1 MVTPAKEIK
10 ATKVGSLMSE
20 YEIAPERLARPKK
33 YPFTQW
39 HAYGSPAY
47 GIVPTEP
54 VVEFVDQKTG
64 RRTVIIDKNRRI
76 VNFPGIENEEEIQR
90 KLGEGSTIPFN
101 LFGVSFTV
109 AERDCYKMTWTIQ
122 LDGRF
127 WEDENGFGG
136 TSDNEIRLSAIINND
151 GQFITPFRLQR

>member
-1 MVTPAKEIK
+1 MEAP
-10 ATKVGSLMSE
+10 MSE
-20 YEIAPERLARPKK
+20 REFVWERSGLPEK

-47 GIVPTEP
+47 GIVPTDP
-54 VVEFVDQKTG
+54 LVEFVDQQTG
-64 RRTVIIDKNRRI
+64 RRTVIIDETRRI
-76 VNFPGIENEEEIQR
+76 VNFPGIENEEEIEE

-109 AERDCYKMTWTIQ
+109 AEKECYEMIWTIQ

-127 WEDENGFGG
+127 WEDEEGFGG
-136 TSDNEIRLSAIINND
+136 TSDNEIRLSAILDKN
-151 GQFITPFRLQR
+151 GRFITPFRLYK

>member
-1 MVTPAKEIK
+1 MEAP
-10 ATKVGSLMSE
+10 MSE
-20 YEIAPERLARPKK
+20 REFVWERSALPEK

-47 GIVPTEP
+47 GMVPTDP
-54 VVEFVDQKTG
+54 LVEFVDQQTG
-64 RRTVIIDKNRRI
+64 RRTVIIDETRRI
-76 VNFPGIENEEEIQR
+76 VNFPGIENEEEIEE

-109 AERDCYKMTWTIQ
+109 AEKECYEMIWTIQ

-127 WEDENGFGG
+127 WEDEEGVGG
-136 TSDNEIRLSAIINND
+136 TSDNEIRLSAILDKN
-151 GQFITPFRLQR
+151 GRFITPFRLYK